1 MDVECSYHHHK
12 LNSVLTS
19 SLGWKTG
26 VGAVD
31 GLIPEVDP
39 MYDGYMGL
47 IGWLLWAVSI
57 LYRNEMLYDCID

>member
-1 MDVECSYHHHK
+1 MW
-12 LNSVLTS
+12 TS

-26 VGAVD
+26 VGAAN
-31 GLIPEVDP
+31 GLIPPPEVDP

-47 IGWLLWAVSI
+47 IGWLVWAVSI